1 MHKSTFL
8 SCKASC
14 KRSEQ
19 RAEVFW
25 AWMSNSTESHSVY
38 YSVSKSQVS
47 GLAVHHSQSH
57 CAILILKPSKVPAF
71 FKAVYDSWRK
81 LQNLFR
87 AIHEEHIF
95 AFNTSGSGLK
105 MPFKKRWTSFNFST
119 VFLECHVKCEI
130 VQMWA
135 QWS

>member
-1 MHKSTFL
+1 MHNSSFL
-8 SCKASC
+8 SRKASR

-19 RAEVFW
+19 SAEVFW

-38 YSVSKSQVS
+38 YSVNKSQVS

-57 CAILILKPSKVPAF
+57 CAILILKPSEVPAF
-71 FKAVYDSWRK
+71 FYDSWRK

-95 AFNTSGSGLK
+95 AFKTSGSGLK
-105 MPFKKRWTSFNFST
+105 MPFKKSLTSFNFST
-119 VFLECHVKCEI
+119 VFLECHVKCEML
-130 VQMWA
+130 QMWA